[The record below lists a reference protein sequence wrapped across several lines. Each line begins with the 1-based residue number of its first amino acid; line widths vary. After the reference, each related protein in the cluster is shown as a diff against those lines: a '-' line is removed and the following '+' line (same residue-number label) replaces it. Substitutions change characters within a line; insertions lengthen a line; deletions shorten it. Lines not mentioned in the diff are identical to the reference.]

1 MIENIL
7 DENENAVEIATSE
20 TQETEISNQVIQ
32 EYIDSIRSQ
41 AESTI
46 RKPYED
52 DYVELFTT
60 GFLKIPVEEFYD
72 SAYITNDKLNRNDIE
87 YVKMFLDAMNYTFD
101 MNFGVRITEGA
112 NSGRPKAC
120 LTCFALSYLVN
131 PNGLVVL

>member
-72 SAYITNDKLNRNDIE
+72 SAYINGPAIICKYAEIRHCAFIRGKAI
-87 YVKMFLDAMNYTFD
+87 V
-101 MNFGVRITEGA
+101 GEGA
-112 NSGRPKAC
+112 VVGNSTELKNVILFGRSEESK
-120 LTCFALSYLVN
+120 FILSLYI
-131 PNGLVVL
+131 

>member
-60 GFLKIPVEEFYD
+60 GFLKIPVE
-72 SAYITNDKLNRNDIE
+72 
-87 YVKMFLDAMNYTFD
+87 
-101 MNFGVRITEGA
+101 
-112 NSGRPKAC
+112 
-120 LTCFALSYLVN
+120 
-131 PNGLVVL
+131 